1 MIEEFANKHNLP
13 SYRIDQFN
21 NQFYKNGIKSI
32 EELTTWSKDLRELL
46 KKEVEFTTLE
56 HIKDHY
62 SSNSNT
68 IKTEFKTKDGFNI
81 ESVLMQYKD
90 GRNSVCVSCMS
101 GCPVG
106 CSFCATGKMG
116 FNRNLTHRE
125 IIDQIMHYQRILV
138 AKGKRVTNIVYM
150 GMGEPMLNLE
160 NIERSIDIV
169 NSAEKLSIGIRHV
182 TISSVGYVP
191 QLKEFFS
198 KGYNPRLALSLHAPT
213 QELRKKIMPSI
224 SLLHPLEEL
233 MDFTKWFE
241 REFNKRI
248 TYEYTLIKGVNDQ
261 PEHAIG
267 LSKLLYN
274 KLALVNVIKFNP
286 YKDLDYEAP
295 SDDTVNRF
303 VKILDNRGIEVTI
316 RHSMGDDIAG
326 ACGQLHSSDSSDT

>member
-1 MIEEFANKHNLP
+1 
-13 SYRIDQFN
+13 
-21 NQFYKNGIKSI
+21 
-32 EELTTWSKDLRELL
+32 
-46 KKEVEFTTLE
+46 
-56 HIKDHY
+56 
-62 SSNSNT
+62 
-68 IKTEFKTKDGFNI
+68 
-81 ESVLMQYKD
+81 
-90 GRNSVCVSCMS
+90 MS

-125 IIDQIMHYQRILV
+125 IIDQIMHYQRMLIP
-138 AKGKRVTNIVYM
+138 KDKRVTNIVYM

-160 NIERSIDIV
+160 NIEKSIDIV
-169 NSAEKLSIGIRHV
+169 NDPDKLSIGIRHV

-198 KGYNPRLALSLHAPT
+198 KGYNPRLALSLHSPT

-241 REFNKRI
+241 ERFNKRI

-261 PEHAIG
+261 PEHAIE

-295 SDDTVNRF
+295 SNNTVDRF
-303 VKILDNRGIEVTI
+303 IKILQNRGIEVTI
-316 RHSMGDDIAG
+316 RHSMGDDIGG
-326 ACGQLHSSDSSDT
+326 ACGQLHSSNSSNTE